1 MKIGNCLIDVSWR
14 RSLLREQFL
23 GAGCVHFRQFQ
34 RSLRVG
40 QVAFRLR
47 DRGLKKRRIDL
58 RDHLSS
64 FHLRIKIHEQL
75 RDISRDL
82 TAHLHV
88 DHGIQPAGRS
98 DGLGDGAARYC
109 CGLIICSAAVP
120 ALPDDKRE
128 NEQPGDEGEPG

>member
-47 DRGLKKRRIDL
+47 DRGLKKRRIHL

-64 FHLRIKIHEQL
+64 FTWELKSTNSFAIYPE
-75 RDISRDL
+75 
-82 TAHLHV
+82 T
-88 DHGIQPAGRS
+88 
-98 DGLGDGAARYC
+98 
-109 CGLIICSAAVP
+109 
-120 ALPDDKRE
+120 
-128 NEQPGDEGEPG
+128 